1 MWKTLK
7 TFINVFSVLTQVYF
21 AGTLC
26 SLSEHPLLWL
36 WHSTMELC
44 QGSSEDGRWTHRGFS
59 YLIASNVVKSNNI
72 SLMNI
77 ATIFT
82 IYQVIGLTTYQL
94 PLLQAGGTGHC
105 FAQCRSYCQKNKN
118 SKKKL
123 SKNEKRKK
131 IDASGRQGW
140 WPPGQSQFKL
150 TGRQFAWIPA
160 PLRSPILT
168 RYRLGTFWIEISHLN
183 KV

>member
-1 MWKTLK
+1 MSFL
-7 TFINVFSVLTQVYF
+7 SVPVYF

-44 QGSSEDGRWTHRGFS
+44 QGSSEDGRWAHRGFS
-59 YLIASNVVKSNNI
+59 YLTASKIVKGNNI
-72 SLMNI
+72 SIMNI

-105 FAQCRSYCQKNKN
+105 FAQCRSDCQRKLIIKTVKKNCKN
-118 SKKKL
+118 M
-123 SKNEKRKK
+123 KNENRKK

-140 WPPGQSQFKL
+140 
-150 TGRQFAWIPA
+150 
-160 PLRSPILT
+160 
-168 RYRLGTFWIEISHLN
+168 
-183 KV
+183 

>member
-1 MWKTLK
+1 MWKTLR
-7 TFINVFSVLTQVYF
+7 TFINVFSVLTHVYF

-59 YLIASNVVKSNNI
+59 YLTASKIVKGTNI

-105 FAQCRSYCQKNKN
+105 FAQCRSDCQKKLIIKTE
-118 SKKKL
+118 KKWKQ
-123 SKNEKRKK
+123 EK

-160 PLRSPILT
+160 PLRSPTLT
-168 RYRLGTFWIEISHLN
+168 RYRLETFWIEISHLN
-183 KV
+183 NV

>member
-1 MWKTLK
+1 MEQGIKVWISTQVQQPSFSWDKMKIHKNIRGKYVYQSHILGTQVFNKNCIFTGCYFWMWKTLR
-7 TFINVFSVLTQVYF
+7 TFINVFSVLSRVYF

-59 YLIASNVVKSNNI
+59 YLIASKIVKGTNI

-105 FAQCRSYCQKNKN
+105 FAQCRYYCQKKW
-118 SKKKL
+118 S
-123 SKNEKRKK
+123 
-131 IDASGRQGW
+131 
-140 WPPGQSQFKL
+140 
-150 TGRQFAWIPA
+150 
-160 PLRSPILT
+160 
-168 RYRLGTFWIEISHLN
+168 
-183 KV
+183 

>member
-1 MWKTLK
+1 MNVKTLR

-44 QGSSEDGRWTHRGFS
+44 QGSSEDGRWAHRGFS
-59 YLIASNVVKSNNI
+59 YLIASKIVKG
-72 SLMNI
+72 
-77 ATIFT
+77 TIFT

-105 FAQCRSYCQKNKN
+105 FAQCRYYCQKN
-118 SKKKL
+118 
-123 SKNEKRKK
+123 
-131 IDASGRQGW
+131 
-140 WPPGQSQFKL
+140 
-150 TGRQFAWIPA
+150 
-160 PLRSPILT
+160 
-168 RYRLGTFWIEISHLN
+168 
-183 KV
+183 